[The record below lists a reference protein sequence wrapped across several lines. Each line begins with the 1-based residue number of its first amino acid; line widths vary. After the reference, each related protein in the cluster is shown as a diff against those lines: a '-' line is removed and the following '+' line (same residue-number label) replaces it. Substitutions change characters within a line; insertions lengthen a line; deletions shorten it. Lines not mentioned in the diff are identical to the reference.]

1 MIDIKATTIL
11 AVKKNDKTIMIADGQ
26 VTLGQNMV
34 IKGTAHK
41 LKRIY
46 DGKVIVGFAGAA
58 GYALILC
65 EELEKCLNKFS
76 GHLVKS
82 CMEFSKNVRTM
93 PHGSNED
100 VMMIVADKDQM
111 LVLSSGGE
119 VLEPEDNVY
128 SVGSGSVFAL
138 SAAKALLRNTKLDAK
153 KIAEEAMK
161 IASETCVY
169 TNTNYTYEEI

>member
-65 EELEKCLNKFS
+65 EELEKCLNKYS

-82 CMEFSKNVRTM
+82 CMEFAKNVRTM

-100 VMMIVADKDQM
+100 VFMIVADKDQM
-111 LVLSSGGE
+111 LVVSSAGE

-128 SVGSGSVFAL
+128 SIGSGSVFAL
-138 SAAKALLRNTKLDAK
+138 SAAKALLRNTKLEAK

-161 IASETCVY
+161 IASETCIY
-169 TNTNYTYEEI
+169 TNSNYTYEEI

>member
-11 AVKKNDKTIMIADGQ
+11 AVKRNDKTIMIADGQ

-82 CMEFSKNVRTM
+82 CMEFSKNVRSM

-138 SAAKALLRNTKLDAK
+138 SAAKALLRNTKMDVK

-169 TNTNYTYEEI
+169 TNSNYTYEEI

>member
-65 EELEKCLNKFS
+65 EELEKCLNKYS